1 MEMIQWRLQTARE
14 MAKIEKLLSFLTV
27 LDHDVDIVI
36 HQKTSD
42 LASIR
47 VKKIEKQPTHA
58 G

>member
-1 MEMIQWRLQTARE
+1 